1 MADTK
6 SRIDEMLASL
16 KTQRDELA
24 LKMHLGKAEAKDEW
38 DRLEKK
44 LADLRRQA
52 GPARAVAADTAKNVG
67 SAMEL
72 AGEEI
77 KKGYER
83 IRAMLK
89 G

>member
-6 SRIDEMLASL
+6 HKIDEILKDL

-24 LKMHLGKAEAKDEW
+24 LEMYLAKAEAKDEW
-38 DRLEKK
+38 ERLEKK
-44 LADLRRQA
+44 LAELKRQS
-52 GPARAVAADTAKNVG
+52 GPAREIAAETVKNVG

-83 IRAMLK
+83 IRAMLRS
-89 G
+89 